1 MNNESQ
7 WASHKP
13 LTKSIMEFYKPKFV
27 LELGVGNFSTPELL
41 KENDYLGIEN
51 DIKWIDTIKN
61 KYKNINIL
69 HHDLGNDVQIS
80 TKYQSLSQNQ
90 INEFVKFYND
100 IHIPNVEPKL
110 LFVDQFTCVRTLS
123 LNALGNKFDIII
135 YHDSEPSGIK
145 WYNYDLINLK
155 DFKKYHLKTDIV
167 WTTLL
172 IKNLDPKIIDVINKN
187 INEFKST
194 YPDVKTAIFE

>member
-61 KYKNINIL
+61 KSNTIHLL

>member
-1 MNNESQ
+1 MDNESQ

-100 IHIPNVEPKL
+100 IHIPNVESKL